1 MQSEEAIMK
10 LNPNSK
16 NAIKQ
21 FKLLSHFPISDN
33 QDDGFL
39 DLFLLPI
46 NARNFDY
53 NYVSD
58 NLIES
63 VADYS
68 LSWRI
73 RENYKDKAMMLSKK
87 AREKFKEC
95 ERNDGELGELLLF
108 CFLEG
113 HLEAPKILTKLELKT
128 SNKLYVNGSDGVHL
142 KKIGDKKYHL
152 IFGESKTYEKLT
164 KAFENAF
171 KSINEFVNE
180 INSKGESKSGI
191 EFERG
196 LISTNLEQIIF
207 DEDDED
213 ILNLLLYPENRHSSD
228 ITLDDAFS
236 IFVGYE
242 INITKEQKEL
252 SSDDFSNK
260 IEKEVI
266 FQIENYKTKIYELI
280 EKYELTGYTFYI
292 FVMPFTEIEKNRK
305 KILKR
310 MLE

>member
-1 MQSEEAIMK
+1 MK

-21 FKLLSHFPISDN
+21 FKHLEHFNISNN

-53 NYVSD
+53 NCVSD
-58 NLIES
+58 NLMES

-68 LSWRI
+68 LSWKI
-73 RENYKDKAMMLSKK
+73 RENYKDKAMMLSRK
-87 AREKFKEC
+87 AREKFRDYEK
-95 ERNDGELGELLLF
+95 NDGELGELLLF

-113 HLEAPKILTKLELKT
+113 YLEAPKILTKLELKT

-142 KKIGDKKYHL
+142 KKISDKKYHL
-152 IFGESKTYEKLT
+152 IFGESKTYKELT
-164 KAFENAF
+164 KAFENAI
-171 KSINEFVNE
+171 KSIYEFVNE
-180 INSKGESKSGI
+180 MNSKGDSKSGI
-191 EFERG
+191 EYERG
-196 LISTNLEQIIF
+196 LISSNMEQTIF

-213 ILNLLLYPENRHSSD
+213 ILNLLLYPENKPNSD
-228 ITLDDAFS
+228 IRLDDAFS

-242 INITKEQKEL
+242 IDITKEQEEL
-252 SSDDFSNK
+252 SSDEFPDK
-260 IEKEVI
+260 IEENI
-266 FQIENYKTKIYELI
+266 ISQIKKYKNEIYKLI
-280 EKYELTGYTFYI
+280 KKYGLIGYTFYI
-292 FVMPFTEIEKNRK
+292 FVMPFTDIDKNRK

-310 MLE
+310 VIE

>member
-1 MQSEEAIMK
+1 MK

-16 NAIKQ
+16 SAVKQ
-21 FKLLSHFPISDN
+21 FKHLEHFNISNN

-53 NYVSD
+53 TCVSD
-58 NLIES
+58 NLMES

-68 LSWRI
+68 LSWKI

-87 AREKFKEC
+87 AREKFKEYKK
-95 ERNDGELGELLLF
+95 NDGELGELLLF

-142 KKIGDKKYHL
+142 KKVSDKKYHL
-152 IFGESKTYEKLT
+152 IFGESKTYKELA

-171 KSINEFVNE
+171 KSIYEFVNE
-180 INSKGESKSGI
+180 INSKGKSKSGI

-196 LISTNLEQIIF
+196 LISSNMEQTIF
-207 DEDDED
+207 DENDED
-213 ILNLLLYPENRHSSD
+213 ILDLLLYPENKPCSD
-228 ITLDDAFS
+228 IKLDDAFS

-242 INITKEQKEL
+242 IDITKEQEKL
-252 SSDDFSNK
+252 SSDEFPKK
-260 IEKEVI
+260 IEEKI
-266 FQIENYKTKIYELI
+266 ISQIKNYKTEIYQLMKKYSLI
-280 EKYELTGYTFYI
+280 GYTFYI
-292 FVMPFTEIEKNRK
+292 FIMPFTDIDKNRK
-305 KILKR
+305 NILKR
-310 MLE
+310 VLE

>member
-1 MQSEEAIMK
+1 MK

-21 FKLLSHFPISDN
+21 FKHIGHFPISNN

-53 NYVSD
+53 NCVSD
-58 NLIES
+58 NLMES

-68 LSWRI
+68 LSWKI
-73 RENYKDKAMMLSKK
+73 RENYKDKAMMLSRK
-87 AREKFKEC
+87 AREKFRDYEK
-95 ERNDGELGELLLF
+95 NDGELGELLLF

-142 KKIGDKKYHL
+142 KKISDKKYHL
-152 IFGESKTYEKLT
+152 IFGESKTYAELT
-164 KAFENAF
+164 RAFENAF
-171 KSINEFVNE
+171 KSIYEFVNE
-180 INSKGESKSGI
+180 MNSKGDSKSGI
-191 EFERG
+191 EYERG
-196 LISTNLEQIIF
+196 LISSNMEQTIF

-213 ILNLLLYPENRHSSD
+213 ILNLLLYPENKPSSD
-228 ITLDDAFS
+228 VRLDDAFS
-236 IFVGYE
+236 VFIGYE
-242 INITKEQKEL
+242 IDITKEQEGL
-252 SSDDFSNK
+252 SSDEFPDK
-260 IEKEVI
+260 IKEKI
-266 FQIENYKTKIYELI
+266 ITQIENYKNKIYELI
-280 EKYELTGYTFYI
+280 KEYQLIGYTFYI
-292 FVMPFTEIEKNRK
+292 FVMPFTDIDKNRK

-310 MLE
+310 VIE

>member
-1 MQSEEAIMK
+1 MK

-21 FKLLSHFPISDN
+21 FKHIKHFYISEN
-33 QDDGFL
+33 KDDGFL

-53 NYVSD
+53 SCVSN
-58 NLIES
+58 NLMES

-73 RENYKDKAMMLSKK
+73 RKEYQDKIMTLSKK
-87 AREKFKEC
+87 AREKFKEY
-95 ERNDGELGELLLF
+95 EKNEGELGELLLF

-142 KKIGDKKYHL
+142 KKLADKKYHL
-152 IFGESKTYEKLT
+152 IFGESKTYTELA

-180 INSKGESKSGI
+180 LNSKGESKSGI
-191 EFERG
+191 EFEKG
-196 LISTNLEQIIF
+196 LISNNIEQTIF
-207 DEDDED
+207 DDDDED
-213 ILNLLLYPENRHSSD
+213 ILNLLLYPENKPCSN
-228 ITLDDAFS
+228 IQLDDAFS

-242 INITKEQKEL
+242 IDITEEQEKL
-252 SSDDFSNK
+252 SSDEFPRK
-260 IEKEVI
+260 IEEKI
-266 FQIENYKTKIYELI
+266 ISQIENYRNKIYKLI
-280 EKYELTGYTFYI
+280 NKYKLIGYTFYI
-292 FVMPFTEIEKNRK
+292 FVMPFTEINKNRK
-305 KILKR
+305 KILKKV
-310 MLE
+310 LE

>member
-1 MQSEEAIMK
+1 MK

-21 FKLLSHFPISDN
+21 FKHIGHFPISNN

-53 NYVSD
+53 NCVSD
-58 NLIES
+58 NLMES

-68 LSWRI
+68 LSWKI
-73 RENYKDKAMMLSKK
+73 RENYKDKAMMLSRK
-87 AREKFKEC
+87 AREKFRDYEK
-95 ERNDGELGELLLF
+95 NDGELGELLLF

-142 KKIGDKKYHL
+142 KKISDKKYHL
-152 IFGESKTYEKLT
+152 IFGESKTYTELT
-164 KAFENAF
+164 RAFENAF
-171 KSINEFVNE
+171 KSIYEFVNE
-180 INSKGESKSGI
+180 MNSKGDSKSGI
-191 EFERG
+191 EYERG
-196 LISTNLEQIIF
+196 LISSNMEQTIF

-213 ILNLLLYPENRHSSD
+213 ILNLLLYPENKPSSD
-228 ITLDDAFS
+228 VRLDDAFS
-236 IFVGYE
+236 VFIGYE
-242 INITKEQKEL
+242 IDITKEQEGL
-252 SSDDFSNK
+252 SSDEFPDK
-260 IEKEVI
+260 IEEKI
-266 FQIENYKTKIYELI
+266 ITQIENYKNKIYELI
-280 EKYELTGYTFYI
+280 KEYKLIGYTFYI
-292 FVMPFTEIEKNRK
+292 FVMPFTDIDKNRK

-310 MLE
+310 VIE